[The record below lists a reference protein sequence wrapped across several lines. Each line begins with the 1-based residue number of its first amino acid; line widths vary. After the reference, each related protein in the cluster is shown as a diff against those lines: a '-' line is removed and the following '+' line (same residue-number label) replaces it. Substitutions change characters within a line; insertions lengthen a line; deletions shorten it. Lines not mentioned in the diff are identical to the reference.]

1 MLLEHLNAG
10 HLHYSSSP
18 WVSLA
23 FLVSKGN
30 GKFCMVC
37 NFHAL
42 NNATVPDMYPMGNIQ
57 DILHHAVCKG
67 KIFAKLDCKDA
78 FFQTLM
84 KEEDIPKMAITTPL
98 GLLEWV
104 VMPQGI
110 HNNNALAT
118 QQCHIN
124 EALQG
129 LTGEC
134 CKAYVDDIIIWGK
147 DAKDLH
153 DCWWFIPVHRTMLAG
168 ENWCQNF
175 NSAQCNYPVHDCE
188 LLVIINAL
196 NHWHPLL
203 YGVPVHVY
211 CDHFML
217 QWFHGQHNLSPCQ
230 LCWLKYPQGFDLC
243 IEYIKGEYNTLV
255 DYLSQHTPCRHYGC
269 LTMFRQHS
277 LSIREEMGF
286 KKRSRRAFEEV
297 YNSYFPSNE
306 QYCQMFYRFLSSTTG
321 LWLLAL
327 YST

>member
-1 MLLEHLNAG
+1 MQAAWRVFSSTIATLSNTETHHTPLLTYAVAEFASLMDILHCLQAEFHNIFCNDLGDIENQVGYLLQDQSQTGCHPTSFSAYCIPEALLSCFCEMLLEHLNAG

-134 CKAYVDDIIIWGK
+134 CKAYVDDIIIWGN
-147 DAKDLH
+147 DAKD
-153 DCWWFIPVHRTMLAG
+153 CIWTAFI
-168 ENWCQNF
+168 EC
-175 NSAQCNYPVHDCE
+175 
-188 LLVIINAL
+188 
-196 NHWHPLL
+196 
-203 YGVPVHVY
+203 
-211 CDHFML
+211 
-217 QWFHGQHNLSPCQ
+217 
-230 LCWLKYPQGFDLC
+230 
-243 IEYIKGEYNTLV
+243 
-255 DYLSQHTPCRHYGC
+255 
-269 LTMFRQHS
+269 
-277 LSIREEMGF
+277 
-286 KKRSRRAFEEV
+286 SRGNEV
-297 YNSYFPSNE
+297 
-306 QYCQMFYRFLSSTTG
+306 
-321 LWLLAL
+321 
-327 YST
+327 